1 MPRKGQMELLGSA
14 QPRNFNPGING
25 QKNAPAIDWTEVRV
39 DPSDGNAYPRQSFL
53 EVYGEWGYM
62 SVWEK
67 AQPLPPPEP
76 EASPEEIAAQNQ
88 QFMEDQAMAVAKA
101 WEDEAARQELVG
113 ALLGAMAGTAAEPEA
128 PPPARAAYGLAGAV
142 REMGAPALTKFGI
155 GDALSELLGKS
166 PKSAEMN
173 AALTAVTHFVES
185 LGYEAVAFVLPRLL
199 PLLRGSDGPA
209 AARQMTDR
217 LITALVAAATP
228 DDVAPMVAAAVS
240 ALGESS
246 RKLRAAALAVL
257 NGLARRQNEPELLA
271 QVSRAVPA
279 VIPRLI
285 DSCHETDPKISET
298 AHAALDAVTLT
309 IDHTETQKLRKLL
322 LSAIL
327 FADKH
332 THECLDALSEMTF
345 VNALDAASLAL
356 MVPVLARG
364 LRERSSSVV
373 KQASMTA
380 SNIFALV
387 RDPKELVTHPHGTLP
402 LAPPHLEAPPF
413 VRVQL
418 WC

>member
-1 MPRKGQMELLGSA
+1 MELLGSA

-25 QKNAPAIDWTEVRV
+25 QKNAPAIDWTEVRL

-101 WEDEAARQELVG
+101 WEDEGARQELVG

-185 LGYEAVAFVLPRLL
+185 LGYEAVAFVLPILL

-387 RDPKELVTHPHGTLP
+387 RDPEELVTHPHGHHW
-402 LAPPHLEAPPF
+402 LAHSPILKPPF

-418 WC
+418 QC

>member
-1 MPRKGQMELLGSA
+1 
-14 QPRNFNPGING
+14 
-25 QKNAPAIDWTEVRV
+25 
-39 DPSDGNAYPRQSFL
+39 
-53 EVYGEWGYM
+53 
-62 SVWEK
+62 
-67 AQPLPPPEP
+67 
-76 EASPEEIAAQNQ
+76 
-88 QFMEDQAMAVAKA
+88 
-101 WEDEAARQELVG
+101 
-113 ALLGAMAGTAAEPEA
+113 
-128 PPPARAAYGLAGAV
+128 
-142 REMGAPALTKFGI
+142 
-155 GDALSELLGKS
+155 
-166 PKSAEMN
+166 
-173 AALTAVTHFVES
+173 
-185 LGYEAVAFVLPRLL
+185 
-199 PLLRGSDGPA
+199 
-209 AARQMTDR
+209 
-217 LITALVAAATP
+217 
-228 DDVAPMVAAAVS
+228 
-240 ALGESS
+240 
-246 RKLRAAALAVL
+246 
-257 NGLARRQNEPELLA
+257 
-271 QVSRAVPA
+271 VPA